1 MSKKKKL
8 EKRIDILFQELETEA
23 TTPLEEPESAPLPP
37 VEEAPAVLAEAE
49 LPRGIASKGGA
60 IAPAVAPLTPAGS
73 KALRRGTPIY
83 EQGQNGAVAALPLK
97 VMNSTGLLEAVDPTP
112 GRRWSEDD
120 RRLAE
125 QVAEQLALA
134 LENAQLFQSAQRRA
148 AELETLHR
156 LALAVSQTL
165 EIDRIYQEALLRV
178 REILNIDAALI
189 TQTIE
194 GNSEQLALAAHW
206 NLPPKMVEKIKQ
218 SGGVPIDTSCCGVTY
233 TKEDVFTI
241 DDLLSP
247 PPEHPEVG
255 KSPIEFGLRSY
266 IGVPLIYQEQKFGTL
281 CIFRRE
287 PHKASEHEKRLL
299 STLANQVASAVA
311 NASLFQ
317 QTTRALETT
326 RALYEATAAFN
337 AATSYEEILETLH
350 KHLGEHARIIALGA
364 FSKPWVEGAP
374 PPQWIKPLAY
384 WANIENSELDPEVLQ
399 QVASQKF
406 PLPDFPYL
414 TEMREGRFIS
424 KIEEWDRVNPQIRYI
439 YLEILKA
446 KATVF
451 MPLYI
456 TGQWFGLINIIY
468 DESVEFSEAQR
479 QFIWALV
486 SQAGIAIQNLRS
498 LEDIK
503 KRTEET
509 TALYQATAKF
519 NAATT
524 YNDIALALSEVIFP
538 KPTTI
543 VLSLFDKPFVKG
555 KQEPTTIEPVAYWSA
570 KPIPRETLRELSGPY
585 PIDVFPVVRTLSPET
600 PSIIPNANATKNINW
615 SETARK
621 IYTEILKAKA
631 SATFPLETG
640 GRRIG
645 VVNIFYDHP
654 TEFDEE
660 TIQRIKTITS
670 QASVAV
676 ETIRSVELIQRH
688 SKETETLYR
697 IAASLNAVTSYEGI
711 LDILRNQTP
720 LGEKAT
726 NISLN
731 LYERPWIEEN
741 DPPEWVEVKARWS
754 KLPKEAVRN
763 HYPFKEFQ
771 TSRLL
776 YNNEPL
782 VITDIQ
788 HDPRLD
794 EKTRHLYAEV
804 FRAKSTIFFPIM
816 VAGQRIGY
824 VNAIYGERREF
835 TEDEL
840 RLLETATAQAA
851 VALQNLQRYET
862 AQRYAEE
869 LEIASVTASEI
880 AANSQ
885 EMEKLLTTAVEL
897 IRERFGF
904 YHASVFLIDESG
916 EYAVVRASTGE
927 AGREMLRRGHRLRVG
942 SASTVGQAAAR
953 REPVIIN
960 DTTKSEIHHPN
971 PLLPETRAEAALP
984 LIAGERLI
992 GVLDVQS
999 TKRGAFTSE
1008 STRMLTLLATQ
1019 LAIALENAQTYELE
1033 RQALEELRR
1042 ADELKSQFLANMSH
1056 ELRTPLNSIIGFSR
1070 VILKGIDGPINDMQ
1084 REDLTSIYN
1093 AGQHL
1098 LGLINDILDLS
1109 KIEAGKMELAFE
1121 EVDIGDLINSVM
1133 STAVGLV
1140 KDKPIKLIKEI
1151 EPNLPLIQA
1160 DPIRI
1165 RQVLLNLISN
1175 AAKFTEEGHIKVFAR
1190 KQQGPHGYEEVLIG
1204 VEDTGPGIAQED
1216 LQKLFKPFSQVDAS
1230 LTRKTGGTGLGLSIS
1245 RNLVEMHGGRIW
1257 VESELGKGSTF
1268 YFTVPVIRTA
1278 AEQTPIVVTI
1288 EDKPSIVTLYQ
1299 QKLIPAGYR
1308 VVPVYDPKIA
1318 AARVQEMKPT
1328 IAFLDLLLGNK
1339 EGWNVLTEIKTKPE
1353 SASVPIVAT
1362 SSEPKTN
1369 KTVVL
1374 SLIEYLPYP
1383 TPKEFAEQTFK
1394 RLNQIQRLNKVLILG
1409 GESGYDYQ
1417 LYDLLT
1423 SMFPAETRVLNKCP
1437 EMPEA
1442 IQEMKPDAVIIDLNI
1457 PEEGC
1462 TPTLVALQEMP
1473 VEERPV
1479 LAIQAPFAS
1488 PLSTKF
1494 LDAISNLL
1502 QQRGKAA
1509 KITIE
1514 EIAPLLEKCVLKER
1528 GLASE

>member
-8 EKRIDILFQELETEA
+8 EKRIEILFQELETGA
-23 TTPLEEPESAPLPP
+23 TTPLEEPESAPFLPA
-37 VEEAPAVLAEAE
+37 EEAPAALAEAE
-49 LPRGIASKGGA
+49 LPRGIASKGGT
-60 IAPAVAPLTPAGS
+60 IAPAVAPLTPAGRE
-73 KALRRGTPIY
+73 ALRRGTPIY

-156 LALAVSQTL
+156 LAVAISQTL

-189 TQTIE
+189 TQTVE
-194 GNSEQLALAAHW
+194 GNNEQLALAAHW
-206 NLPPKMVEKIKQ
+206 NLPPKMLEKIKQ
-218 SGGVPIDTSCCGVTY
+218 VGGVPINSSCCGVTY

-247 PPEHPEVG
+247 PAEHPELG
-255 KSPIEFGLRSY
+255 KSPIESGLRSY
-266 IGVPLIYQEQKFGTL
+266 IGVPLIYQDQKFGTL

-299 STLANQVASAVA
+299 STLANQIASAVA

-317 QTTRALETT
+317 QTTKALETT

-350 KHLGEHARIIALGA
+350 KYLGEHARIIALGA
-364 FSKPWVEGAP
+364 FSEPWVEGAP

-384 WANIENSELDPEVLQ
+384 WANIKNTGLDPEVLKQ
-399 QVASQKF
+399 IANQKF
-406 PLPDFPYL
+406 PLPDFAYL
-414 TEMREGRFIS
+414 TEIREGRFIS
-424 KIEEWDRVNPQIRYI
+424 NIEEWERVNPQIRYI

-446 KATVF
+446 RATVF

-468 DESVEFSEAQR
+468 DAPIEFSDAQK

-498 LEDIK
+498 LEDIR

-524 YNDIALALSEVIFP
+524 YDEIVHALSEVIVP
-538 KPTTI
+538 KPSMI
-543 VLSLFDKPFVKG
+543 VLSLFDKPWIKG
-555 KQEPTTIEPVAYWSA
+555 KQKPETIEPITYWSV
-570 KPIPRETLRELSGPY
+570 KPIPPETLRDLAKPY
-585 PIDVFPVVRTLSPET
+585 PIDAFPAMQKLSPEN
-600 PSIIPNANATKNINW
+600 PSIIPNTAHTENIEW
-615 SETARK
+615 SETAQK
-621 IYTEILKAKA
+621 IYAEILKAKA
-631 SATFPLETG
+631 SVTFPLETG
-640 GRRIG
+640 GRWIG
-645 VVNIFYDHP
+645 AVNILYEQP

-660 TIQRIKTITS
+660 TIQRIKALTA

-676 ETIRSVELIQRH
+676 ETIRSVELIQQH
-688 SKETETLYR
+688 SKETEALYH
-697 IAASLNAVTSYEGI
+697 IATSLNAVTSYEGI

-726 NISLN
+726 NISFN
-731 LYERPWIEEN
+731 IYNRPWTEEN
-741 DPPEWVEVKARWS
+741 DPPEWVEVKVRWS
-754 KLPKEAVRN
+754 KLPSKALQER
-763 HYPFKEFQ
+763 YPFKEFKA
-771 TSRLL
+771 SHLL
-776 YNNEPL
+776 FSTKPV
-782 VITDIQ
+782 VITDVQ

-804 FRAKSTIFFPIM
+804 FQAKSTAFFPVT

-869 LEIASVTASEI
+869 LEIASITASEI
-880 AANSQ
+880 AASSK
-885 EMEKLLTTAVEL
+885 EMKKLLTTAVEL

-904 YHASVFLIDESG
+904 YHASVFLMDESG

-927 AGREMLRRGHRLRVG
+927 AGKEMLKRGHRLRVG

-960 DTTKSEIHHPN
+960 DTAESKIHHPN

-999 TKRGAFTSE
+999 TKRGAFTRE
-1008 STRMLTLLATQ
+1008 STRMLSLLATQ

-1033 RQALEELRR
+1033 RQALEELKR

-1151 EPNLPLIQA
+1151 EPDLPLIQA
-1160 DPIRI
+1160 DPIRV
-1165 RQVLLNLISN
+1165 RQILLNLISN

-1230 LTRKTGGTGLGLSIS
+1230 LTRKTGGSGLGLSIS

-1268 YFTVPVIRTA
+1268 YFTLPIIHSTE
-1278 AEQTPIVVTI
+1278 EQTPIIVAV
-1288 EDKPSIVTLYQ
+1288 EDNPDVVTLYQ
-1299 QKLIPAGYR
+1299 HYLVPAGYR
-1308 VVPVYDPKIA
+1308 VVPVCDPTIA

-1328 IAFLDLLLGNK
+1328 LTFVNLLLANR
-1339 EGWNVLTEIKTKPE
+1339 EGWSVLAEIKSKPE
-1353 SASVPIVAT
+1353 TANVPVVAVASEA
-1362 SSEPKTN
+1362 KAN
-1369 KTVVL
+1369 KAIVL
-1374 SLIEYLPYP
+1374 SLMEYLPYP
-1383 TPKEFAEQTFK
+1383 TPKDTILQAFK
-1394 RLNQIQRLNKVLILG
+1394 RLNQIQRLDKVLILG
-1409 GESGYDYQ
+1409 AESGYDYR
-1417 LYDLLT
+1417 LDDLLA
-1423 SMFPAETRVLNKCP
+1423 SHFPAEIHLLHECP
-1437 EMPEA
+1437 QMPKA
-1442 IQEMKPDAVIIDLNI
+1442 IREIKPDTVIIDLNI

-1462 TPTLVALQEMP
+1462 TQTLIALQEIP
-1473 VEERPV
+1473 PENRPV
-1479 LAIQAPFAS
+1479 LIIRVPFGS
-1488 PLSTKF
+1488 PLSAKF
-1494 LDAISNLL
+1494 LDGVYNLL
-1502 QQRGKAA
+1502 QHRGEAA
-1509 KITIE
+1509 EEMLE
-1514 EIAPLLEKCVLKER
+1514 EIAPLLEKCVFKER
-1528 GLASE
+1528 GLVSK

>member
-8 EKRIDILFQELETEA
+8 EKRIETLFHELETEA
-23 TTPLEEPESAPLPP
+23 TTPLEEAEVEAAPIPS
-37 VEEAPAVLAEAE
+37 VEAAPAAIAEAE
-49 LPRGIASKGGA
+49 LPRGIASKGGV
-60 IAPAVAPLTPAGS
+60 IAPAVAPLTPAGDE
-73 KALRRGTPIY
+73 ALRRGTPVY
-83 EQGQNGAVAALPLK
+83 EQGAKGAIAALPLK
-97 VMNSTGLLEAVDPTP
+97 VMNSVGLLEAVDPTP
-112 GRRWSEDD
+112 GRRWSEDE

-148 AELETLHR
+148 AELEALHR
-156 LALAVSQTL
+156 LALAASQTL
-165 EIDRIYQEALLRV
+165 EIDRIYQEALLRL
-178 REILNIDAALI
+178 REILNIDTALI

-194 GNSEQLALAAHW
+194 GNNERLALAAHW
-206 NLPPKMVEKIKQ
+206 NLPQKMVEKIEQ
-218 SGGVPIDTSCCGVTY
+218 AGGVRIGVSCCGVTY

-241 DDLLSP
+241 EDLTAP
-247 PPEHPEVG
+247 PQEHPELG
-255 KSPIEFGLRSY
+255 KTPLEFGLRSY
-266 IGVPLIYQEQKFGTL
+266 IGVPLIYQDQKFGTL
-281 CIFRRE
+281 CIFRRQ

-299 STLANQVASAVA
+299 STLANQIASAAA
-311 NASLFQ
+311 NASLFR
-317 QTTRALETT
+317 QTANALEIT
-326 RALYEATAAFN
+326 RSLYE
-337 AATSYEEILETLH
+337 
-350 KHLGEHARIIALGA
+350 
-364 FSKPWVEGAP
+364 
-374 PPQWIKPLAY
+374 
-384 WANIENSELDPEVLQ
+384 
-399 QVASQKF
+399 
-406 PLPDFPYL
+406 
-414 TEMREGRFIS
+414 
-424 KIEEWDRVNPQIRYI
+424 
-439 YLEILKA
+439 
-446 KATVF
+446 
-451 MPLYI
+451 
-456 TGQWFGLINIIY
+456 
-468 DESVEFSEAQR
+468 
-479 QFIWALV
+479 
-486 SQAGIAIQNLRS
+486 
-498 LEDIK
+498 
-503 KRTEET
+503 
-509 TALYQATAKF
+509 ATAKF

-524 YNDIALALSEVIFP
+524 YKDIVTALSDVITP
-538 KPTTI
+538 KPTLI
-543 VLSLFDKPFVKG
+543 VLSLFNKPWIKG
-555 KQEPTTIEPVAYWSA
+555 ETEPATIRPVAHWSA
-570 KPIPRETLRELSGPY
+570 RQISPETLKELARPH
-585 PIDVFPVVRTLSPET
+585 PLDDFPAIRTLSPEN
-600 PSIIPNANATKNINW
+600 PLIIPDSSAIEGFQW
-615 SETARK
+615 SKTAQRIYAET
-621 IYTEILKAKA
+621 LKAKA
-631 SATFPLETG
+631 SATFPLETA
-640 GRRIG
+640 GRWIG
-645 VVNIFYDHP
+645 IVNILYNHP
-654 TEFDEE
+654 TDFDAE
-660 TIQRIKTITS
+660 TIQRVKTLIS

-676 ETIRSVELIQRH
+676 ETIRSVELIQQR
-688 SKETETLYR
+688 SRETETLYR
-697 IAASLNAVTSYEGI
+697 IATSLNAVTSYEEI
-711 LDILRNQTP
+711 VEILREQTP

-726 NISLN
+726 NISFN
-731 LYERPWIEEN
+731 IYSRPWTDKN
-741 DPPEWVEVKARWS
+741 DPPEWVEVKVRWS
-754 KLPKEAVRN
+754 KLPSKAVQER
-763 HYPFKEFQ
+763 YPFKEFKAAY
-771 TSRLL
+771 LL
-776 YNNEPL
+776 YDNKPV
-782 VITDIQ
+782 VITDVQ
-788 HDPRLD
+788 SDPRLD
-794 EKTRHLYAEV
+794 EKTRYLYAQV
-804 FRAKSTIFFPIM
+804 FHAESTVFFPVT

-835 TEDEL
+835 TEEEL

-851 VALQNLQRYET
+851 VALQNLHRYET
-862 AQRYAEE
+862 AQQYAEE
-869 LEIASVTASEI
+869 LEIASITASEI
-880 AANSQ
+880 AASSK

-960 DTTKSEIHHPN
+960 DTAKSEIHHPN
-971 PLLPETRAEAALP
+971 PLLPETRAEAAIP

-999 TKRGAFTSE
+999 TSRGAFTQE

-1019 LAIALENAQTYELE
+1019 LAIALENAQAYELE

-1070 VILKGIDGPINDMQ
+1070 VILKEIDGPINEMQ

-1151 EPNLPLIQA
+1151 EPDLPLIQA

-1288 EDKPSIVTLYQ
+1288 EDKPSIITLYQ

-1328 IAFLDLLLGNK
+1328 ITFLDLLLGNR

-1353 SASVPIVAT
+1353 SSPVPVVAT
-1362 SSEPKTN
+1362 ASEPNTN
-1369 KTVVL
+1369 KAVIL

-1383 TPKEFAEQTFK
+1383 TPRKLAAQAFN
-1394 RLNQIQRLNKVLILG
+1394 RLNQLQRLNKVLILG
-1409 GESGYDYQ
+1409 GESGYDYR
-1417 LYDLLT
+1417 LDELLA
-1423 SMFPAETRVLNKCP
+1423 SMFPTEIHLIGKCP
-1437 EMPEA
+1437 EMPQA
-1442 IQEMKPDAVIIDLNI
+1442 IREMKPDAVIIDLNI

-1462 TPTLVALQEMP
+1462 TKTLIALQEIP

-1479 LAIQAPFAS
+1479 IAIQAPFAS

-1509 KITIE
+1509 EFVIE
-1514 EIAPLLEKCVLKER
+1514 EIPPLLKKCILKEQNS
-1528 GLASE
+1528 ASE